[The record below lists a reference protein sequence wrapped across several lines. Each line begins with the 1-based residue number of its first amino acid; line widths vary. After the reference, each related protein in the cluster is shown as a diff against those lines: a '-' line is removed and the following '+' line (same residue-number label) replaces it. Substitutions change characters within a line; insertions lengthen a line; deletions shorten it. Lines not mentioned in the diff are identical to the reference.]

1 MRNDYKVFQR
11 NNSLEHMRGHM
22 AQRGK
27 RGRENGIHQML
38 SRHCGLIAGLSVV
51 ETEGNTR
58 LFSAPTPSF
67 FRCSI
72 LSSRAFLFSDAVA
85 AMVMPKQ

>member
-22 AQRGK
+22 AQVGK

-67 FRCSI
+67 FDTQF
-72 LSSRAFLFSDAVA
+72 FLRKLPFSLT
-85 AMVMPKQ
+85 PWLLW